1 MKSWFVAMGVL
12 AAVASTTVV
21 RADAVE
27 EGLRL
32 MRASEQATKSATEAT
47 RYRMELLGA
56 DGKLVQ
62 ARELQF
68 HFKKLPGKESTLVRF
83 LAPAAIEGTGLLIE
97 DGGRS
102 ANDVWLYLPAT
113 RRLRR
118 IAGAEKTNWFMGT
131 EFTHEDFEDYQ
142 LHLYRFERQKEAAC
156 GAGTCDVVA
165 ATPADAAERKA
176 SGYARK
182 VYYVDRASRYPVR
195 IEYYGRDGK
204 LAKTLIATGMTRHG
218 GYWRP
223 QQLEMHNLA
232 NGRRTRLRS
241 LSRTLDESLDDF
253 LVSPRYLR
261 AD

>member
-1 MKSWFVAMGVL
+1 MKSLFVAMGLL
-12 AAVASTTVV
+12 AAAATVTVAQADTVE
-21 RADAVE
+21 D
-27 EGLRL
+27 GLRI
-32 MRASEQATKSATEAT
+32 MRASDQATKSDTEVT

-62 ARELQF
+62 ARELLF
-68 HFKKLPGKESTLVRF
+68 HFKKLAGKEATLVRF
-83 LAPAAIEGTGLLIE
+83 LAPAAIEDTGLLIE
-97 DGGRS
+97 DAGRS

-142 LHLYRFERQKEAAC
+142 LHLYRFERLKDAAC
-156 GAGTCDVVA
+156 GSGTCDVVA
-165 ATPADAAERKA
+165 ASPIDAAERKA

-182 VYYVDRASRYPVR
+182 VYFIDRASRYPVR

-204 LAKTLIATGMTRHG
+204 LAKTLTATGMTRHG
-218 GYWRP
+218 DYWRP

-241 LSRTLDESLDDF
+241 LSRALDESLDDF
-253 LVSPRYLR
+253 LVSSRYLR